1 MNQTRKFSTP
11 RETIT
16 ALVEACRSGDVE
28 KLQAVFSPNAL
39 MTGYFNG
46 EFYTGSPELFYDEV
60 RDNPSPAS
68 SGAEYIGEITS
79 VEEYGDIA
87 NVTLQEKGFLGANFV
102 NLFQLVREGGTWLI
116 YSKLY
121 VDKW

>member
-1 MNQTRKFSTP
+1 MSNKFETPKQTI
-11 RETIT
+11 E

-28 KLQAVFSPNAL
+28 LLQSVFSDNAL
-39 MTGYFNG
+39 MTGYFGG

-68 SGAEYIGEITS
+68 TGAEYIGEITS
-79 VEEYGDIA
+79 IEEYGDIA
-87 NVTLQEKGFLGANFV
+87 NVTLQETGFLGANFT
-102 NLFQLVREGGTWLI
+102 NLFQLARKDGAWLI

-121 VDKW
+121 VDEW

>member
-1 MNQTRKFSTP
+1 MSNKFETP
-11 RETIT
+11 KQIIE

-28 KLQAVFSPNAL
+28 LLQSVFSDNAL
-39 MTGYFNG
+39 MTGYFGG

-68 SGAEYIGEITS
+68 TGAEYIGEITS
-79 VEEYGDIA
+79 IEEYGDIA
-87 NVTLQEKGFLGANFV
+87 NVTLQETGILGANFT
-102 NLFQLVREGGTWLI
+102 NLFQLVRKDGAWLI

-121 VDKW
+121 VDEW

>member
-1 MNQTRKFSTP
+1 MSQAGKFSTP

-16 ALVEACRSGDVE
+16 TLVEACRSGDVE
-28 KLQAVFSPNAL
+28 KLQSVFSPNAL

-68 SGAEYIGEITS
+68 TGSEYIGEITS

-87 NVTLQEKGFLGANFV
+87 NVTLQEKGFLGANFI
-102 NLFQLVREGGTWLI
+102 NLFQLVREDGSWLI